1 MLSGSVPQAKFSHKQ
16 NADLTKTSAATMS
29 MNVMCE
35 RCGRQLKLSKSEM
48 TALILKF
55 ESYCSP
61 LGSQSKVLNLQGSEQ
76 GGRRETSNSG
86 GKPAGPKQHK

>member
-1 MLSGSVPQAKFSHKQ
+1 
-16 NADLTKTSAATMS
+16 
-29 MNVMCE
+29 
-35 RCGRQLKLSKSEM
+35 
-48 TALILKF
+48 LILKF